1 MTPTEPTEKKQEQEG
16 QQHSRLP
23 KTPRTVKWIWGGT
36 LTVLMVLS
44 LVVDRGSVWAPLI
57 QKAIDTLQLQTAPN
71 ESK

>member
-1 MTPTEPTEKKQEQEG
+1 MTPTEPTEKKQEQEKL
-16 QQHSRLP
+16 QQSQLP
-23 KTPRTVKWIWGGT
+23 PMPRSVKWIWGGT

-57 QKAIDTLQLQTAPN
+57 QKGIDVLQLQTAPN